1 MDHTTRRL
9 SPIPMDDRIM
19 QLALQMKQ
27 AGLPWEPAVGCFVW
41 DREEIIA
48 QPSPFPKRIYFIL
61 SMKRFMAIFGD
72 VEKMK
77 HRLVWLP
84 TWYQARQIIH
94 RLQIGDMDRGSPQ
107 HPNPSSS
114 PEAELAGL
122 YQHILCHLQASDK
135 LASGHRE
142 MADDDTQKEWVRSV
156 MASDVGDVSRFPRPV
171 RDRIESIYDEV
182 GRAYLGWRRIQENQT
197 QDWLPRET
205 AFEKDLIGDL
215 GHFYSDYQHAI
226 KSLDRIRKAVHLL
239 GAVDEREDRDNYD
252 RLVALILENDHS
264 QLARQTIL
272 EELTTGD
279 TAHPIS

>member
-1 MDHTTRRL
+1 MNQTTRQL
-9 SPIPMDDRIM
+9 APIPMDDHSM
-19 QLALQMKQ
+19 QLALQMRQ

-41 DREEIIA
+41 DREGIIA

-61 SMKRFMAIFGD
+61 SMKRFIAIFGD
-72 VEKMK
+72 VEEMK
-77 HRLVWLP
+77 RRLVWLP
-84 TWYQARQIIH
+84 TWYQARQIIR
-94 RLQIGDMDRGSPQ
+94 RLQIGDMGPGLQR

-114 PEAELAGL
+114 PEAELVGL
-122 YQHILCHLQASDK
+122 YRHILKHLQASDNP
-135 LASGHRE
+135 ASGNRE
-142 MADDDTQKEWVRSV
+142 MADDDTQMEWVRSV
-156 MASDVGDVSRFPRPV
+156 MASDVGDLSRFPRAV
-171 RDRIESIYDEV
+171 QDRIESIYDEV

-252 RLVALILENDHS
+252 RLVALILGDDHS
-264 QLARQTIL
+264 QLPQQTIL
-272 EELTTGD
+272 DELTTGD
-279 TAHPIS
+279 TTHPIS